1 MKTNVKTNMK
11 IRRMKNWN
19 FSFPAEWLE
28 LNPEEASNKNMVAF
42 LVEENKYAVYYSEKE
57 ARKFDSK
64 EVEHI
69 RKIATKFGFTNSA
82 NIYGYIT
89 SESIKNIGNARFI
102 KKEEEKND

>member
-1 MKTNVKTNMK
+1 MKTSMKT
-11 IRRMKNWN
+11 RRMKNGN

-42 LVEENKYAVYYSEKE
+42 LAEKNKYAVYYSEKE
-57 ARKFDSK
+57 ARNFDSE

-89 SESIKNIGNARFI
+89 TESIKNVGNARFI
-102 KKEEEKND
+102 KKEEGKND